1 MDETSID
8 TNLLYATLN
17 GKAINSEKFVAR
29 LEKVRHYMKF
39 T

>member
-8 TNLLYATLN
+8 TNLLYATLD
-17 GKAINSEKFVAR
+17 GKVINSEKFVAR
-29 LEKVRHYMKF
+29 LEKVRDYIKL